1 MSGLGVH
8 GIRSEKSPG
17 QDGCSS
23 GGERKP
29 SGGVS
34 LLTLR
39 ECPFVAG
46 RVVGAGAEAGPSW
59 WLGLGPCLQGGG
71 LALDGGGGLWKS
83 CTAVGFKMWLGGSW
97 WFADE
102 LGTGHSGRVVDA
114 AGVWPGGW
122 AGTGL
127 WVDGVG
133 KLWFQTEIPSS

>member
-1 MSGLGVH
+1 MAVLWRGEEAIGRCEPAHAPRVPVCCW
-8 GIRSEKSPG
+8 E
-17 QDGCSS
+17 S
-23 GGERKP
+23 GGGK
-29 SGGVS
+29 GGGRAW
-34 LLTLR
+34 L
-39 ECPFVAG
+39 VA
-46 RVVGAGAEAGPSW
+46 
-59 WLGLGPCLQGGG
+59 GLGPCLQRGG

-102 LGTGHSGRVVDA
+102 LGTGHSGRVMDA
-114 AGVWPGGW
+114 AGVWLSGW